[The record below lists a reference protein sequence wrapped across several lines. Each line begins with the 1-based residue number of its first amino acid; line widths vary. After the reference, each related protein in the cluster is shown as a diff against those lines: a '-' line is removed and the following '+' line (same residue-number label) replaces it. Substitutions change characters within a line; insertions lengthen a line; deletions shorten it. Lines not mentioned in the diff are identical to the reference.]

1 MNFNSFNHVCRQ
13 IGHDKTFPALIV
25 GSRDTLTFFCDS
37 LHTIQSNSYTLE
49 QKKKKY
55 WPSLIFT
62 SGLKCLSD
70 VDYSTMNCVATL
82 LGSEKPG
89 LGDWRGIGVNYGME
103 AYEIDA
109 LANEAPVK
117 RGRMVLE
124 YLQTS
129 KPNLTVFDFCRTL
142 KEDTFKRFDIV
153 KKLDNHFLVS
163 I

>member
-1 MNFNSFNHVCRQ
+1 M
-13 IGHDKTFPALIV
+13 D
-25 GSRDTLTFFCDS
+25 
-37 LHTIQSNSYTLE
+37 
-49 QKKKKY
+49 
-55 WPSLIFT
+55 
-62 SGLKCLSD
+62 
-70 VDYSTMNCVATL
+70 CVATL

-103 AYEIDA
+103 AYEIDV
-109 LANEAPVK
+109 LVNEAPVE

-142 KEDTFKRFDIV
+142 KEDTIKRFDIV
-153 KKLDNHFLVS
+153 KKLENHFLVS